1 MYVKKNKCHK
11 SVPIQLHV
19 YRYARQEAVFLFL
32 AACLRSERRGST
44 LASKGP
50 PKAGGCP
57 RGTRWL
63 PQELAL
69 SAPPIGSNFAL
80 NSARCS
86 RTYTC
91 RDRFS

>member
-1 MYVKKNKCHK
+1 MYVKRTNVIRVCLFSYMYTDMRVK
-11 SVPIQLHV
+11 
-19 YRYARQEAVFLFL
+19 RQFFYFL
-32 AACLRSERRGST
+32 AESLRSERRGST

-80 NSARCS
+80 NNA
-86 RTYTC
+86 
-91 RDRFS
+91 